1 MAVTV
6 LSCIERIP
14 EKLVSLARE
23 EEKRFEALRNAV
35 FSREIKTLVFVASG
49 SSYNAAFAAQ
59 QFLETE
65 CSLRTQLYYPN
76 VFLNYG
82 KIWDREAL
90 YIFISQ
96 GGSTKMVYLSAVKAK
111 EAGCLTCAVTSDI
124 NSPIGK
130 VCDISLDMG
139 CGEEEFLYR
148 TLGYSMTAAT
158 VCFLGVTLAKSVK
171 TPYKEDLTALAASLP
186 RVQKAAGAW
195 YEKNRFSLLRRNK
208 AMLAGSGQ
216 LWPTAQEADIKLMEM
231 VPMMT
236 RSYEL
241 EEFIHGPQNCFGD
254 DMLFFILAK
263 SGEDEEKVRAIAAF
277 LKEEIGFCAVVG
289 DVRCDSRD
297 LVIEPVSH
305 YFTFLEY
312 ITVFQVLAFR
322 MAADR
327 GRDLSRGVNAQIKK
341 YITKTI

>member
-6 LSCIERIP
+6 LTCIERIP
-14 EKLVSLARE
+14 EKLTGLLRE
-23 EEKRFEALRNAV
+23 ADTRFEPLRKAV
-35 FSREIKTLVFVASG
+35 SGRTIRTLVFVASG
-49 SSYNAAFAAQ
+49 SSYNAAFAAR
-59 QFLETE
+59 QFLEEE

-76 VFLNYG
+76 VFLRHER
-82 KIWDREAL
+82 IWDKEAL
-90 YIFISQ
+90 YVFLSQ
-96 GGSTKMVYLSAVKAK
+96 GGSTKMVYLSALKAK
-111 EAGCLTCAVTSDI
+111 EAGCLTCAVTADV
-124 NSPIGK
+124 NSPVGRA
-130 VCDISLDMG
+130 CDISLDMG

-158 VCFLGVTLAKSVK
+158 ACFLGM
-171 TPYKEDLTALAASLP
+171 ALAGLDRGPYERDLSALAENLP
-186 RVQKAAGAW
+186 RVREAADAW

-208 AMLAGSGQ
+208 VMLAGSGQ

-263 SGEDEEKVRAIAAF
+263 AGEDEEKVRAIASF

-289 DVRCDSRD
+289 DVSCDSRD
-297 LVIEPVSH
+297 LVIEPVSR
-305 YFTFLEY
+305 YFCFLEY

-322 MAADR
+322 MATDR
-327 GRDLSRGVNAQIKK
+327 GRDLSRGVNAQIKN
-341 YITKTI
+341 YISKTL